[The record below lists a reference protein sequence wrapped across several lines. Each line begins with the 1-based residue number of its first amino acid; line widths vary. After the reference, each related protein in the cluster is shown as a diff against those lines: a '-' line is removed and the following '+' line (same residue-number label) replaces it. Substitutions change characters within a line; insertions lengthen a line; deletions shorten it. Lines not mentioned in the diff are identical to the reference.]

1 MQEPEDQEGRE
12 EREGAEMTTKLRL
25 ENDQEKACWIAVIAG
40 FTANSSDICWDSAF
54 QWADRI
60 VSAFRERCGEGE
72 DMSQAA
78 EDIACLRE
86 WMEANISILPRNTTV
101 TDWVISILTA
111 YRASWLAGAEVQDR
125 SVARRPA
132 GGDPKHNPERT
143 RTVAGSGGEHL

>member
-60 VSAFRERCGEGE
+60 VSAFRERCGEG
-72 DMSQAA
+72 DTADGLVYAA
-78 EDIACLRE
+78 GRAAVGDQY
-86 WMEANISILPRNTTV
+86 TTNQE
-101 TDWVISILTA
+101 I
-111 YRASWLAGAEVQDR
+111 G
-125 SVARRPA
+125 
-132 GGDPKHNPERT
+132 K
-143 RTVAGSGGEHL
+143 